1 MLIVVRLPHKHGKYP
16 QKWQI
21 PLWIVFTEYSF
32 IDSNKSTKTMVM
44 SKRTRTAEVGR
55 GALWDEIPTNADE
68 IRLWMPGWYELG
80 SKLNLDK
87 F

>member
-1 MLIVVRLPHKHGKYP
+1 
-16 QKWQI
+16 
-21 PLWIVFTEYSF
+21 
-32 IDSNKSTKTMVM
+32 MVM